1 MESTKNEL
9 TETEA
14 NPFPKLM
21 KTKNGV
27 TVLFSEKE
35 KGVCV
40 FQIKDSIAVGKYRCD
55 WDMENFTDYNRL
67 IYLSNRKR

>member
-21 KTKNGV
+21 KTKNGF

-35 KGVCV
+35 KAVCV

-55 WDMENFTDYNRL
+55 WAMGNFTDYNEY
-67 IYLSNRKR
+67 ISLSNRKR